1 MKDSGRMRWVGV
13 FLVGLAGGFVPQAK
27 AFDAQEFSPA
37 VDPEGYFSV
46 YSSRT
51 APKGRFHLGIWYNFA
66 DDPISAS
73 EFNRAFPN
81 QLLAGKHL
89 VDHIHTIDI
98 VGSYSL
104 LDWLELGVDAPFS
117 DVSSNFAGTRSD
129 TGPDNVRLLAKAQL
143 LRERWKGLGFA
154 VVPFIDLPSGDPKRL
169 TSSGEIEGGVIGVTD
184 YVYQR
189 FRASLNVGYKV
200 NQEGDFSIGELND
213 GSDELLYGLGVGLL
227 AFKDQPMLFGF
238 VDNVEVLAELF
249 GSTVASDPYYEEFA
263 TPLEMLGGA
272 RFYSKSGLYF
282 TFGIGKSVTKSI
294 NGAGMR
300 IVGGLGYMPQPPP
313 PPPPAPPPAPTPPQE
328 RVVVTEEQIITL
340 EPIYFDFD
348 KSTIKPVSYPV
359 LDQVAQVMRDRPTV
373 IVRVEGHTDS
383 VGSDKYNQRL
393 SERRAHAVVKYLIAK
408 GIESNRLEAVGFG
421 ESRPIATNDSP
432 EGRAKNRRT
441 EFHIVTQGR

>member
-13 FLVGLAGGFVPQAK
+13 LLIGWVSYLVGEAK

-66 DDPISAS
+66 DEPVEDI
-73 EFNRAFPN
+73 
-81 QLLAGKHL
+81 
-89 VDHIHTIDI
+89 VDHVHTIDL

-104 LDWLELGVDAPFS
+104 LDWLELGIDAPFS
-117 DVSSNFAGTRSD
+117 DMKSGVAGTRSD
-129 TGPDNVRLLAKAQL
+129 TGPDNIRLIAKAQV

-154 VVPFIDLPSGDPKRL
+154 VVPFVDLPSGDPERL

-189 FRASLNVGYKV
+189 FRASLNVGYKI
-200 NQEGDFSIGELND
+200 NQEGDFSVGELND

-249 GSTVASDPYYEEFA
+249 GSTEASDPYYEEFA

-282 TFGIGKSVTKSI
+282 TLGIGKSVTKSI

-300 IVGGLGYMPQPPP
+300 IVGGIGYMPPAPP
-313 PPPPAPPPAPTPPQE
+313 PPPPAPPPAPPPPQE
-328 RVVVTEEQIITL
+328 KVVVTEEQIITL

-393 SERRAHAVVKYLIAK
+393 SERRAHAVVKYLIGK
-408 GIESNRLEAVGFG
+408 GIESNRLQAAGFG
-421 ESRPIATNDSP
+421 ESRPIAPNETP

>member
-13 FLVGLAGGFVPQAK
+13 LLIGWVTFLMGEAK

-51 APKGRFHLGIWYNFA
+51 APRGRFHLGIWYNFA

-73 EFNRAFPN
+73 EFNEAFPN
-81 QLLAGKHL
+81 QLPAGKSL
-89 VDHIHTIDI
+89 VDHIHTIDL
-98 VGSYSL
+98 VASYSL
-104 LDWLELGVDAPFS
+104 LDWLELGIDAPFS
-117 DVSSNFAGTRSD
+117 DVKSNFAGTRSD
-129 TGPDNVRLLAKAQL
+129 TGPDNIRLLAKAQL
-143 LRERWKGLGFA
+143 LRERWKGIGLA
-154 VVPFIDLPSGDPKRL
+154 VVPFVDLPSGDSKRL
-169 TSSGEIEGGVIGVTD
+169 TSSGEFEGGVIGVAD

-189 FRASLNVGYKV
+189 LRTSVNIGYKV
-200 NQEGDFSIGELND
+200 NQEGDFAIGELND

-249 GSTVASDPYYEEFA
+249 GSTEASDPYYEEFA

-272 RFYSKSGLYF
+272 RFYSKSGLYA
-282 TFGIGKSVTKSI
+282 TLGIGKSVTKSI

-300 IVGGLGYMPQPPP
+300 VVGGIGYMPPAPP
-313 PPPPAPPPAPTPPQE
+313 PPPPAPPPAPPPPQE
-328 RVVVTEEQIITL
+328 KVVVTEEQIITL

-393 SERRAHAVVKYLIAK
+393 SERRAHAVVKYLIGK
-408 GIESNRLEAVGFG
+408 GIESNRLQAAGFG
-421 ESRPIATNDSP
+421 ESRPIAPNETP